1 MKRPRDE
8 RGLMSRLPEDDAYWN
23 ALADRIVSD
32 ASERLRAN
40 RRGASRWWRDLSRL
54 SAPLA
59 LTAAASIA
67 GALLWLPDL
76 AEERADDV
84 AVVDAFGLAPT
95 GPLADRLVGSPAP
108 PSMATLIVTPDSE
121 ASR

>member
-8 RGLMSRLPEDDAYWN
+8 RGLLSRLPEDDAYWD

-32 ASERLRAN
+32 ARGRLRAH
-40 RRGASRWWRDLSRL
+40 RRGAPRWLRNLSRL

-59 LTAAASIA
+59 LAAAASLA
-67 GALLWLPDL
+67 GALLWLPDF
-76 AEERADDV
+76 AEERADEV
-84 AVVDAFGLAPT
+84 AVVNAFGLAPT

-108 PSMATLIVTPDSE
+108 PSLATLIIAPDSE